1 MKKITLL
8 LFLFI
13 GIINLIAQENTT
25 SKHRFE
31 LLKAKSTTKI
41 LYDRVAQVAELTKPE
56 NKEQNPIHFKQAFYE
71 IQRADYL
78 NRLPSLDILENET
91 EKGFANNVIPI
102 SVLISDFDVLKPEV
116 KTENKIQLNVNSQY
130 ELVDSTY
137 DCFTTHSIGLVS
149 PLIRQVKGNSVV
161 FQLKSGLIFN
171 TTNQKIS
178 KLEANFD
185 NQGFIKL
192 NENKIFTIDFGSLG
206 KKIVEFKITLNN
218 GASFT
223 NKVTFHLSP
232 KAESLDY
239 SKKISQRA
247 PSTVSPLTSITSSL
261 TYQGY
266 EETTAHAGV
275 GEFQIYYDNEAGLL
289 DKIIL
294 VCDGFDPADGR
305 DINSIYGLLN
315 YGNPVQNLGDNVRD
329 LGYDVVVLNFPQ
341 YTRPDGIT
349 NIDGGV
355 DYIQRNARVMM
366 ELINYLNANKVGN
379 QELVIIGPSMGG
391 LISRYALR
399 YMEMNG
405 MEHHT
410 RLWLSF
416 DSPHLGAN
424 VPIGMQH
431 MFNYIAYDGDIADL
445 TVRAIVESMLK
456 SPAAREML
464 IDHMEGHL
472 ASTAFDETAFIQS
485 PTTALLPIGHPT
497 HRNVFQTEL
506 NTMGFPQNCRKIA
519 ISNGA
524 GNGTMTG
531 TPGMAILSGLDVP
544 DSEGFTR
551 ALLDLNFAPNTNT
564 NIRVSRVRKQAWTF
578 FWLTIGTGQTNAM
591 SPTTSA
597 GLDSAPGGLFNLESL
612 AADAGG
618 NPTLDRFLNAMAL
631 KVFSFIPAR
640 SSIGV
645 TSTNNWYANL
655 NAGSGS
661 PFDAF
666 YIPST
671 NEDHVTLTD
680 NNVTFAMDEI
690 VNNIQLKCDNT
701 TTWNGT
707 SWSNGFPEKD
717 KQVIFSGNYTSS
729 SSIES
734 CSITLSGSAIVTFQS
749 GHDLTVRGG
758 INIGSSA
765 QLIMQDNAN
774 IYQIEEIPNIGNVVV
789 NKNVSTKRL
798 DYIGWSS
805 PVANQNLK
813 AFSPYTLDNRFYEYI
828 PTGTTTPTA
837 YNSVNPNTNSF
848 NQAKGYLI
856 RAENTMPSTLT
867 AWNGTFTGTPFNGRI
882 NPNTINGGV
891 GLGYN
896 LVGNPYPS
904 PLNIQELIE
913 GNVNTIDGTLYFWT
927 NTNAPVGGVYTLNN
941 FATRNLTGGTAAV
954 NGSLIPDV
962 YIQTGQGFYVNSLA
976 TGPIYFTNC
985 MRNKNSNNQFINRN
999 SNTSAAPNKAHKFWL
1014 NLSENGNPHNEIL
1027 IGYLPNATNE
1037 LDFGYDGKLFNNGSS
1052 ALYSFVQ
1059 NEELVIQGRSLP
1071 FTDEDIIQLGMKAD
1085 KSNLFTLSLG
1095 NVEGLFSENQSI
1107 YLKDKTTRAIIDL
1120 TKNDYSFIAN
1130 EGTNNNRFE
1139 IVFKKEDK
1147 TITTENQM
1155 LVYGNGNSL
1164 IFQSSN
1170 KIQSIE
1176 VYDTLGR
1183 MLFSKYNVD
1192 LKHFETNSILK
1203 SNSVLLIN
1211 ITDENQNETKTK
1223 IIF

>member
-472 ASTAFDETAFIQS
+472 ASTAFDETAFIQ
-485 PTTALLPIGHPT
+485 
-497 HRNVFQTEL
+497 
-506 NTMGFPQNCRKIA
+506 
-519 ISNGA
+519 
-524 GNGTMTG
+524 
-531 TPGMAILSGLDVP
+531 
-544 DSEGFTR
+544 
-551 ALLDLNFAPNTNT
+551 
-564 NIRVSRVRKQAWTF
+564 
-578 FWLTIGTGQTNAM
+578 
-591 SPTTSA
+591 
-597 GLDSAPGGLFNLESL
+597 
-612 AADAGG
+612 
-618 NPTLDRFLNAMAL
+618 
-631 KVFSFIPAR
+631 
-640 SSIGV
+640 
-645 TSTNNWYANL
+645 
-655 NAGSGS
+655 
-661 PFDAF
+661 
-666 YIPST
+666 
-671 NEDHVTLTD
+671 
-680 NNVTFAMDEI
+680 
-690 VNNIQLKCDNT
+690 
-701 TTWNGT
+701 
-707 SWSNGFPEKD
+707 
-717 KQVIFSGNYTSS
+717 
-729 SSIES
+729 
-734 CSITLSGSAIVTFQS
+734 
-749 GHDLTVRGG
+749 
-758 INIGSSA
+758 
-765 QLIMQDNAN
+765 
-774 IYQIEEIPNIGNVVV
+774 
-789 NKNVSTKRL
+789 
-798 DYIGWSS
+798 
-805 PVANQNLK
+805 
-813 AFSPYTLDNRFYEYI
+813 
-828 PTGTTTPTA
+828 
-837 YNSVNPNTNSF
+837 
-848 NQAKGYLI
+848 
-856 RAENTMPSTLT
+856 
-867 AWNGTFTGTPFNGRI
+867 
-882 NPNTINGGV
+882 
-891 GLGYN
+891 
-896 LVGNPYPS
+896 
-904 PLNIQELIE
+904 
-913 GNVNTIDGTLYFWT
+913 
-927 NTNAPVGGVYTLNN
+927 
-941 FATRNLTGGTAAV
+941 
-954 NGSLIPDV
+954 
-962 YIQTGQGFYVNSLA
+962 
-976 TGPIYFTNC
+976 
-985 MRNKNSNNQFINRN
+985 
-999 SNTSAAPNKAHKFWL
+999 
-1014 NLSENGNPHNEIL
+1014 
-1027 IGYLPNATNE
+1027 
-1037 LDFGYDGKLFNNGSS
+1037 
-1052 ALYSFVQ
+1052 
-1059 NEELVIQGRSLP
+1059 
-1071 FTDEDIIQLGMKAD
+1071 
-1085 KSNLFTLSLG
+1085 
-1095 NVEGLFSENQSI
+1095 
-1107 YLKDKTTRAIIDL
+1107 
-1120 TKNDYSFIAN
+1120 
-1130 EGTNNNRFE
+1130 
-1139 IVFKKEDK
+1139 
-1147 TITTENQM
+1147 
-1155 LVYGNGNSL
+1155 
-1164 IFQSSN
+1164 
-1170 KIQSIE
+1170 
-1176 VYDTLGR
+1176 
-1183 MLFSKYNVD
+1183 
-1192 LKHFETNSILK
+1192 
-1203 SNSVLLIN
+1203 
-1211 ITDENQNETKTK
+1211 
-1223 IIF
+1223 